1 MEQELQTLPVRQQ
14 AQTQTKQQLQQQ
26 DPKQELHNK
35 LLPFETIKNKTET
48 EEESNIHN
56 QEIPIH
62 QTSSTMQHNVL
73 VAIYILYTI
82 IVGYTVSTQPTGA
95 GWRYFSWHPFLMVTG
110 FITMMGVSALI
121 KKKGGY
127 VNTKLHGM
135 ISSAGTFMVFGGLY
149 VIYQHKESIG
159 KDHVTTTHAI
169 FGIVTVACCVMAMM
183 AGGVFLHPD
192 FGFDK
197 TNKTIR

>member
-1 MEQELQTLPVRQQ
+1 MEQEQTLESQPQEEQ
-14 AQTQTKQQLQQQ
+14 DLQQQ
-26 DPKQELHNK
+26 EDQEQDPQQQEDQEQEQEQLIPN
-35 LLPFETIKNKTET
+35 ETINNATSPTMK
-48 EEESNIHN
+48 HN
-56 QEIPIH
+56 L
-62 QTSSTMQHNVL
+62 L
-73 VAIYILYTI
+73 VATYILYTI
-82 IVGYTVSTQPTGA
+82 IVGYTISTQPTGA
-95 GWRYFSWHPFLMVTG
+95 GWRYFSWHPFLMITG
-110 FITMMGVSALI
+110 FIAMMGVSALI

-149 VIYQHKESIG
+149 VIYQHKESLG

-169 FGIVTVACCVMAMM
+169 CGIVTVAACVMAML

-197 TNKTIR
+197 TNKVIR